1 MQSVTVERRR
11 VRVRGQVHDV
21 GFRPFVY
28 GLAVELGLS
37 GWVLRDAAGVVVD
50 AQGPGPALDSFVR
63 RVVSDAPATAVVD
76 AVSVAPLDPAPGTGF
91 TIADAE
97 EDRKSTRLNS
107 SHMSISYAVFC
118 LKKKKKRH
126 HASVTL

>member
-1 MQSVTVERRR
+1 MHSVTVERRR
-11 VRVRGQVHDV
+11 VRVRGRVHDV

-50 AQGPGPALDSFVR
+50 AQGPGPALDRFVR
-63 RVVSDAPATAVVD
+63 RVVPGAPARGGVD
-76 AVSVAPLDPAPGTGF
+76 AVSVAPLAPAPGTGF

-97 EDRKSTRLNS
+97 DVP
-107 SHMSISYAVFC
+107 A
-118 LKKKKKRH
+118 
-126 HASVTL
+126 